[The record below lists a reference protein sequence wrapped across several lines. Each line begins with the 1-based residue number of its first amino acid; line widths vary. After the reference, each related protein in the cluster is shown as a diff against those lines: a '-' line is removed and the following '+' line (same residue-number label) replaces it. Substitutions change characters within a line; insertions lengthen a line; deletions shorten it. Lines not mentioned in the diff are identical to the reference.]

1 MNKEKSE
8 FALSKYLLWELIL
21 PFALCCVFTVAFAI
35 LELNYY
41 YLPYSLDFI
50 IGLSYRLVYYFY
62 SASVYFIC
70 GIVGYAILSGKL
82 KDKIWGITIGT
93 LNIVAIPFIMYLIK
107 HIILS
112 GYTKYDD
119 MYNLFSSDMT
129 ALISDG
135 VKYLIFLVPIIILSI
150 YYHKKSIEYTLNR
163 PYFSPIGSFQLV
175 CIIFF
180 SAWFVA
186 SLFIFISQESS
197 QRDVWGLVEELL
209 RSVFGYFLSISG
221 FILFCHKKKEN
232 V

>member
-1 MNKEKSE
+1 MNKETSN
-8 FALSKYLLWELIL
+8 FALKKYLLWELIL
-21 PFALCCVFTVAFAI
+21 PLALCCGFTIVFSI
-35 LELNYY
+35 LELNYL
-41 YLPYSLDFI
+41 YLPYSLDFTI
-50 IGLSYRLVYYFY
+50 DLSYKLVYYFY

-70 GIVGYAILSGKL
+70 GIVGYAVLSGSK
-82 KDKIWGITIGT
+82 KDKLLGIIIGT
-93 LNIVAIPFIMYLIK
+93 LNIAAIPFILYIIK

-112 GYTKYDD
+112 STLNYSSMQT
-119 MYNLFSSDMT
+119 LFDSDIM

-135 VKYLIFLVPIIILSI
+135 IKYLIFLIPIIILSI
-150 YYHKKSIEYTLNR
+150 YYHKKNTVYTLNR
-163 PYFSPIGSFQLV
+163 PYFSPIGSFQLI

-209 RSVFGYFLSISG
+209 RSVFGYFLAISG

>member
-1 MNKEKSE
+1 LNKEKSN
-8 FALSKYLLWELIL
+8 FALRKYLLWELIL
-21 PFALCCVFTVAFAI
+21 PLALCSIFTVVFSV
-35 LELNYY
+35 LELNYL
-41 YLPYSLDFI
+41 YLPYSLDFTI
-50 IGLSYRLVYYFY
+50 QLSYKLVYYFY

-93 LNIVAIPFIMYLIK
+93 LNIVAIPFVIYLIK

-112 GYTKYDD
+112 SSLNYSSMRTFFDSDVMALFEDGIKYV
-119 MYNLFSSDMT
+119 LF
-129 ALISDG
+129 LI
-135 VKYLIFLVPIIILSI
+135 PIIILAI
-150 YYHKKSIEYTLNR
+150 YYHKKSIKYTLNR
-163 PYFSPIGSFQLV
+163 PYFSPIGSFQLI

-209 RSVFGYFLSISG
+209 RSVFGYFLAISG
-221 FILFCHKKKEN
+221 FVLFCHKKKEN

>member
-21 PFALCCVFTVAFAI
+21 PFALCCVFTVVFAI
-35 LELNYY
+35 LELNYL
-41 YLPYSLDFI
+41 YLPYSLDLLI
-50 IGLSYRLVYYFY
+50 QLSYKLVYYFY

-93 LNIVAIPFIMYLIK
+93 LNIAAIPFIMYLIK

-112 GYTKYDD
+112 ENKRYEA